1 MTNKLN
7 GMFAEAS
14 VVKGK
19 KALSGTAELMK
30 AADKVV
36 SQIMD
41 ELSND
46 FDANAELFENSKSE
60 VGSLDELINKF
71 TNNFEAVDVDFL
83 DKYDDAELKQM
94 MKSQQSK
101 RSRAKSKDMTMDN
114 YTSMMNAA
122 VSEFMI
128 RKATGKSKTRSAGR
142 GLDKYTVDY
151 IESLGDDQYA
161 LRSEIRNVQSKIC
174 IFKKDHP
181 DFEDHEY
188 YKELSR
194 IEGLLKDMRT
204 PIEGSKT
211 KMADVASELKVD
223 LDGLA
228 PEDAMAL
235 LAKLQ
240 GMVIGGDNDG
250 K

>member
-14 VVKGK
+14 VTKGK

-71 TNNFEAVDVDFL
+71 TNNFEDVDVDFL

-128 RKATGKSKTRSAGR
+128 RKATGKSKTRTIGR
-142 GLDKYTVDY
+142 GLDMYTIEY
-151 IESLGDDQYA
+151 IESLGEDQHD
-161 LRSEIRNVQSKIC
+161 LRREIRNVQSKIC
-174 IFKKDHP
+174 IYKKNHEDY
-181 DFEDHEY
+181 EDHDD
-188 YKELSR
+188 YKELLR
-194 IEGLLKDMRT
+194 IEGMLKDMRT
-204 PIEGSKT
+204 PIEGRT
-211 KMADVASELKVD
+211 KMADVAQELKVD
-223 LDGLA
+223 LNGLA
-228 PEDAMAL
+228 PEEALAL
-235 LAKLQ
+235 LTKLQ
-240 GMVIGGDNDG
+240 GMVIGGDNNG